1 MTRTYVLRLLLLL
14 ALGLGAGVGLGAC
27 SDDDDAGDSS
37 GQRIDLVVTD
47 QGFDPAEIQ
56 ASAGELRLVVDNDG
70 SASHAVAVQGESG
83 EVDRTN
89 AIAPG
94 KKKTLRVTLDPGTYT
109 LVDPENAAIK
119 GTLTVGGATTTE
131 TQTQT
136 QTETQTE
143 TVTTPA
149 EPEPA
154 PETETEIQ
162 TQTVTAPTET
172 TTAPTQT
179 TP

>member
-1 MTRTYVLRLLLLL
+1 MLLVVV
-14 ALGLGAGVGLGAC
+14 LGLVIGVGIGAC
-27 SDDDDAGDSS
+27 GTDDDAGDSS
-37 GQRIDLVVTD
+37 GQRLDLVVTD

-56 ASAGELRLVVDNDG
+56 ASAGELRLVIDNEG
-70 SASHAVAVQGESG
+70 SASHAVAVQGQDG

-94 KKKTLRVTLDPGTYT
+94 KKKTLRVTLDPGTYK
-109 LVDPENAAIK
+109 LLDPENDAIQ
-119 GTLTVGGATTTE
+119 GTLTVGGQTE
-131 TQTQT
+131 TQTQTQTQT

-143 TVTTPA
+143 TVTTPV
-149 EPEPA
+149 E
-154 PETETEIQ
+154 PETEVETE

-172 TTAPTQT
+172 TPAPTET

>member
-1 MTRTYVLRLLLLL
+1 M
-14 ALGLGAGVGLGAC
+14 
-27 SDDDDAGDSS
+27 
-37 GQRIDLVVTD
+37 VTD

-56 ASAGELRLVVDNDG
+56 ASAGELRLVIDNEG
-70 SASHAVAVQGESG
+70 KASHAVAVAGEDG

-109 LVDPENAAIK
+109 LVDPENDAVRA
-119 GTLTVGGATTTE
+119 TLTVAGATTTQ

-136 QTETQTE
+136 QTETQT
-143 TVTTPA
+143 VTTPA
-149 EPEPA
+149 EPEPE
-154 PETETEIQ
+154 PETETEVQTQ
-162 TQTVTAPTET
+162 TQTVPAPTET
-172 TTAPTQT
+172 TTQPTQT